1 MKQIKD
7 VHYKI
12 KDLAKAI
19 KICQMKTN
27 MGHWFVSWTSCRK
40 EDKSQGLY
48 SIQGRED
55 GTENNCSITSLKILL
70 KQQKE

>member
-7 VHYKI
+7 VHNKI

-27 MGHWFVSWTSCRK
+27 MGVDLSH
-40 EDKSQGLY
+40 
-48 SIQGRED
+48 GRVVE
-55 GTENNCSITSLKILL
+55 KR
-70 KQQKE
+70 QV